1 MFVCLERFLR
11 TYWPTLFKTEQ
22 AYIKEIK
29 KMDDIVKSL
38 NGIIA
43 SKNRMLDHLEN
54 KIKLKSGHYDD
65 LSSRYTRALNILS
78 QYIEKYEPNQ
88 GIQTEAEDDGET
100 AGNP

>member
-1 MFVCLERFLR
+1 
-11 TYWPTLFKTEQ
+11 
-22 AYIKEIK
+22 
-29 KMDDIVKSL
+29 MDDIVKSL

-78 QYIEKYEPNQ
+78 
-88 GIQTEAEDDGET
+88 
-100 AGNP
+100 